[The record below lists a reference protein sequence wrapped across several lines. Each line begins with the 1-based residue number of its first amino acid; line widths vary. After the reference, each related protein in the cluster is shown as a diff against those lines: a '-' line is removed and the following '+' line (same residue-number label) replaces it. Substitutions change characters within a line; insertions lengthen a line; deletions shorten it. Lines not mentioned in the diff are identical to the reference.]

1 MTYTSLNNNKTTF
14 WENYFFKT
22 KQKSVLKNAEPSL
35 SCQKKLKSTNNELNP
50 AKIENQ
56 TKKYVPFIIHEL
68 GLHIGDKGST
78 EST

>member
-1 MTYTSLNNNKTTF
+1 M
-14 WENYFFKT
+14 KT
-22 KQKSVLKNAEPSL
+22 KQKSVLKNTEPSL
-35 SCQKKLKSTNNELNP
+35 SCQKKLKSTNKKLNH

-68 GLHIGDKGST
+68 GLHVGDEGST